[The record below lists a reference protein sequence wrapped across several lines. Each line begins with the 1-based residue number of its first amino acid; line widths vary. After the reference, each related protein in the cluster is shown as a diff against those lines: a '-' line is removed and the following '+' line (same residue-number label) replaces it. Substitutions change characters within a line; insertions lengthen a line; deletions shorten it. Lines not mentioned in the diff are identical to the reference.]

1 MTQHNVIWVNQ
12 SPLQIGSC
20 VCRVIRNQAA
30 KTGQQSCKEKAAEL
44 CRLYLWKTGHDMTY
58 LPSIIFL
65 MCLVSYNICM
75 IQHVWKVT
83 FGLNLSEAWGVPLP
97 FPWASHYIILTITPH
112 RMHQCRVWVQ
122 ETDRAENRL
131 SLYVAVEELEYGK
144 WSVLIVI
151 SFAIYKHAE
160 GIKSV

>member
-1 MTQHNVIWVNQ
+1 
-12 SPLQIGSC
+12 
-20 VCRVIRNQAA
+20 
-30 KTGQQSCKEKAAEL
+30 
-44 CRLYLWKTGHDMTY
+44 
-58 LPSIIFL
+58 
-65 MCLVSYNICM
+65 
-75 IQHVWKVT
+75 
-83 FGLNLSEAWGVPLP
+83 
-97 FPWASHYIILTITPH
+97 
-112 RMHQCRVWVQ
+112 MHQCREWVQ

>member
-1 MTQHNVIWVNQ
+1 M
-12 SPLQIGSC
+12 
-20 VCRVIRNQAA
+20 
-30 KTGQQSCKEKAAEL
+30 
-44 CRLYLWKTGHDMTY
+44 
-58 LPSIIFL
+58 
-65 MCLVSYNICM
+65 
-75 IQHVWKVT
+75 
-83 FGLNLSEAWGVPLP
+83 
-97 FPWASHYIILTITPH
+97 
-112 RMHQCRVWVQ
+112 Q

>member
-44 CRLYLWKTGHDMTY
+44 CRLYLWKTGMTY
-58 LPSIIFL
+58 LPNIIFL
-65 MCLVSYNICM
+65 MCMVSYLGLIPHTTCM
-75 IQHVWKVT
+75 KGDFWVKLV
-83 FGLNLSEAWGVPLP
+83 
-97 FPWASHYIILTITPH
+97 WASHYIILTITPH